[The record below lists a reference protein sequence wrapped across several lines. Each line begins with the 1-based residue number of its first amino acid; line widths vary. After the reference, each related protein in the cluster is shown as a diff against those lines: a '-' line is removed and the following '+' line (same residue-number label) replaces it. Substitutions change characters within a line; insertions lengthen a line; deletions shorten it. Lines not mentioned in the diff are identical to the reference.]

1 MNLKNLLKN
10 SSLRTKMF
18 FIVLPLVIIPMILV
32 GNIIGYFSVQQARQG
47 ITQASKNDL
56 EHMASFTCHLLEAH
70 YRQFQVYQ
78 QERQERFIAE
88 LTSLVHLADNMV
100 TAEYRLYN
108 NGNISL
114 STARERARK
123 ALKQISIGESGYVY
137 AMTSDGLLQAHIVLE
152 NENIYEEQDGN
163 GRYFISEMCQKAVED
178 EAGKVH
184 YIRYPW
190 RNPALGDTVFREK
203 LAAYLYFPKWDWII
217 AATGYI
223 GEHYKDVAYEQQ
235 ALADLKEHLK
245 QKKVGQT
252 GYIYCMDSA
261 GTFTIH
267 PEKEGENLIDFRDAD
282 GNAFIKEMCE
292 KKRGW
297 IRYPWRNSDKGVARM
312 KIVCYDYF
320 EPWDWIVAVGSYED
334 EFYKSAD
341 LITRRSV
348 QITTLV
354 TIMAC
359 MISLLLVSYTSKILT
374 QPIRHMIQV
383 IRKVKTGKLEEKV
396 KIDSNDELGEL
407 ARTFNTMTEII
418 KKNREMEKTFAHH
431 DRMASL
437 GIFSSGV
444 AHEINNPLGIILG
457 YAGYLEGKV
466 DREDENYKY
475 IHEIKHESK
484 RCREIVQNLL
494 SYARPPEPTLKETDI
509 KNLLENIIDFASN
522 HSDLQHVTITKE
534 IALDLPPAMVDG
546 DQMRQVAINLILNAG
561 AAMQPGGQLRVEA
574 RHDEKDLLILFHDN
588 GCGIP
593 ADDLDKI
600 FEPFFTTRNKGTG
613 LGLAISKRIIEQHHG
628 TITVASTPH
637 KGTSFT
643 ISLPWQP
650 KDYGL

>member
-1 MNLKNLLKN
+1 MILINLLKN
-10 SSLRTKMF
+10 SRLRTKIF

-32 GNIIGYFSVQQARQG
+32 GSIIGYFSVQQARKG
-47 ITQASKNDL
+47 ITQACKNDL
-56 EHMASFTCHLLEAH
+56 AHMASFTCHLLEAH
-70 YRQFQVYQ
+70 YRQFQEYQ
-78 QERQERFIAE
+78 QERQECFIAE
-88 LTSLVHLADNMV
+88 LTSLAHLSANLV
-100 TAEYRLYN
+100 TAEYRLYK

-114 STARERARK
+114 DRARERARK
-123 ALKQISIGESGYVY
+123 ALKQINIGESGYVY
-137 AMTSDGLLQAHIVLE
+137 AMTSNGLLQVHVALE
-152 NENIYEEQDGN
+152 NKNIYEQQDGN
-163 GRYFISEMCQKAVED
+163 GRYFISEMCQKAVE
-178 EAGKVH
+178 EKAGKVH

-190 RNPALGDTVFREK
+190 RNPVLGDTVFREK
-203 LAAYLYFPKWDWII
+203 LAAYLYFPEWDWII

-223 GEHYKDVAYEQQ
+223 GEHYKDAAYEEQ
-235 ALADLKEHLK
+235 AMADLKEHIK

-252 GYIYCMDSA
+252 GYIFCMDSA

-267 PEKEGENLIDFRDAD
+267 PDKEGENLIDFRDAD

-297 IRYPWRNSDKGVARM
+297 IRYPWRNSDKAAARM

-334 EFYKSAD
+334 EFYQPAD
-341 LITRRSV
+341 LIARRSA
-348 QITTLV
+348 QATILITIL
-354 TIMAC
+354 AC
-359 MISLLLVSYTSKILT
+359 IISLLLAVYTSKILT

-383 IRKVKTGKLEEKV
+383 IRKVKAGKLEEKMQ
-396 KIDSNDELGEL
+396 IDTQDELGEL
-407 ARTFNTMTEII
+407 ARTFNRMTQII
-418 KKNREMEKTFAHH
+418 TENRAMEKTLAHH

-437 GIFSSGV
+437 GIFSSGI

-457 YAGYLEGKV
+457 YAGYLESKI

-484 RCREIVQNLL
+484 RCRVIVQNLL
-494 SYARPPEPTLKETDI
+494 SYARPPEPTLKKTDI
-509 KNLLENIIDFASN
+509 KNLLENIIDFAAI
-522 HSDLQHVTITKE
+522 HSDLHHIIITRK
-534 IALDLPPAMVDG
+534 IASDLPPAMVDG

-561 AAMQPGGQLRVEA
+561 AAMQPGGQLHVEA
-574 RHDEKDLLILFHDN
+574 RRDKQDLLILFDDN

-628 TITVASTPH
+628 TITVVSTPNQ
-637 KGTSFT
+637 GTTFT
-643 ISLPWQP
+643 IRLPWQP